1 MRPSAIGT
9 WSLAGL
15 VIGVAALAVGL
26 SACGGDSAG
35 GAAEPATH
43 TLYLEAIEPKGTTNV
58 EKEPFPEESLPEGGG
73 YALDEPDAEG
83 NWVVET
89 YKWSSDQVVV
99 TEGDTV
105 NLEILGV
112 NGALH
117 EGKIESHVDAFTV
130 ERGKLTSLSF
140 EAGAPGVY
148 KIICTI
154 HQPAMTSEL
163 VVLPRD

>member
-1 MRPSAIGT
+1 MRPSAIG
-9 WSLAGL
+9 SLSPAGL
-15 VIGVAALAVGL
+15 VIGMAVL
-26 SACGGDSAG
+26 VMSFSACGGDSAG

-58 EKEPFPEESLPEGGG
+58 EKEPVPEETLPEGGG
-73 YALDEPDAEG
+73 YAMEEPDAEG

-89 YKWSSDQVVV
+89 YKWSADQVVV

-117 EGKIESHVDAFTV
+117 EGKIESHADTFTV

-148 KIICTI
+148 KIICTL

-163 VVLPRD
+163 VVLPRE